1 MISYPP
7 FVKQVQSLN
16 LFDPLYTPSEDAR
29 RGFEQNITDLNE
41 KLAAKPTTF
50 QMTQGM
56 QEKSREECVTDG
68 QDLPLIFSPITRHA
82 TLKIGHQICQKTII
96 IKCWASLTLS
106 DSHFTGE
113 FFNENITR
121 MFWRR

>member
-29 RGFEQNITDLNE
+29 RGFEQNITELNE

-56 QEKSREECVTDG
+56 
-68 QDLPLIFSPITRHA
+68 
-82 TLKIGHQICQKTII
+82 
-96 IKCWASLTLS
+96 
-106 DSHFTGE
+106 
-113 FFNENITR
+113 
-121 MFWRR
+121 